1 MGKRDRTGSDKKA
14 RKRAKREESDREVK
28 ATSEDVKGDEGKD
41 KSNSDNPAKSS
52 TDKKSTKS
60 TTVKSKKIGSSET
73 GSKKIFLKKKV
84 ELAVSLLPGS
94 LRNCEESVE
103 DSIRQL
109 LLKYSEG
116 LGGILMAYDNVRLK
130 ADGKGEGRGWILNEL
145 PFIHYNATCDA
156 LVFSP
161 TVGSEVRFF
170 EF

>member
-14 RKRAKREESDREVK
+14 RKRAKKEEDDGEGKATREE
-28 ATSEDVKGDEGKD
+28 AKGDEGKD
-41 KSNSDNPAKSS
+41 KSNSNKPAKSS

-60 TTVKSKKIGSSET
+60 TTVKSKKIGSLET
-73 GSKKIFLKKKV
+73 GNKNIFLKKKI

-116 LGGILMAYDNVRLK
+116 LGGILMAYDNVLLK
-130 ADGKGEGRGWILNEL
+130 TDEGEGRGWILNEL

-161 TVGSEVRFF
+161 TVGSEVSFF